1 MNEFYPQEAAGKS
14 KVIDEWTTP
23 LKNVGGRKDFMHQIT
38 LINRDDFTVKN
49 SSSTTT
55 VIVGRQT
62 GLNAA
67 AIFTV
72 VGVLKL
78 FDLPPVKRNS
88 LTAARVPYARA
99 YAEVVG
105 YDSSHFATALANVK
119 DLAYDLSTKFPA
131 DCVEH
136 WIASPDSDIF
146 GPGLGSSCRY
156 YTMGGDIPGES
167 RITFQNH
174 IDPAGT
180 LSQHLSERVA
190 HCVENDV
197 AYLCLKKNKYAT
209 KDPSGF
215 RLGDIVEMGFEL
227 VAFRQTKRGED
238 EKHICKVVLRML
250 TPLDGSFAKAA
261 FNARA
266 DAEQAGKSVTASQKK
281 PKQAPAKR
289 RLDFADLSSDDED
302 SADTRQRMAGLRLN
316 DTSEKTAQST
326 DDAKMENSQNSV

>member
-1 MNEFYPQEAAGKS
+1 MNEFYPQEAKA
-14 KVIDEWTTP
+14 IDEWTTH
-23 LKNVGGRKDFMHQIT
+23 LKNAGGRKDFMHQIT

-49 SSSTTT
+49 SSSTTA
-55 VIVGRQT
+55 IVGRQT

-136 WIASPDSDIF
+136 WIATPDSDIF
-146 GPGLGSSCRY
+146 GPGLGSSCHY

-167 RITFQNH
+167 RS
-174 IDPAGT
+174 A
-180 LSQHLSERVA
+180 
-190 HCVENDV
+190 
-197 AYLCLKKNKYAT
+197 LCRKRRCISLLEEKQLFRYAT
-209 KDPSGF
+209 KDLSGF
-215 RLGDIVEMGFEL
+215 RVGDIVEMGFEL
-227 VAFRQTKRGED
+227 VVFRQTKRGED
-238 EKHICKVVLRML
+238 DKHICKVVLRTL

-266 DAEQAGKSVTASQKK
+266 DPEQAGKSVTASQKK

-289 RLDFADLSSDDED
+289 RLDFEDLSSDDED

-316 DTSEKTAQST
+316 DSVRKQEEK
-326 DDAKMENSQNSV
+326 V

>member
-14 KVIDEWTTP
+14 KAIDEWTTH

-55 VIVGRQT
+55 AIVGRQT
-62 GLNAA
+62 GLSAA

-105 YDSSHFATALANVK
+105 YGSSHFATALANVK

-167 RITFQNH
+167 PH
-174 IDPAGT
+174 
-180 LSQHLSERVA
+180 H
-190 HCVENDV
+190 VENDV

-215 RLGDIVEMGFEL
+215 RVGDIVEMGFEL

-238 EKHICKVVLRML
+238 DKHICKVVLRTL

-289 RLDFADLSSDDED
+289 QLDFADLSSDDED
-302 SADTRQRMAGLRLN
+302 SADTRQHMAGLRLN
-316 DTSEKTAQST
+316 DTSEKTAQSS
-326 DDAKMENSQNSV
+326 DNAKMENSQNSV